1 MSVYGVSNVN
11 SQGAVFP
18 EANASPPS
26 LARAPTL
33 GLTRTDLVA
42 APWVVTVAMEGDVGQ
57 GQRRLCEV
65 LGGEGAVT
73 MMISASDCREGDGLC
88 SGLFYEL
95 AMQLDQ
101 PKPGV
106 LLPVCRGALCV
117 SFVLRPKS
125 RGCEPTIFLCGCVS
139 TSLPRRQS
147 PPLVLLATQL
157 T

>member
-1 MSVYGVSNVN
+1 MWDRDKG
-11 SQGAVFP
+11 
-18 EANASPPS
+18 
-26 LARAPTL
+26 
-33 GLTRTDLVA
+33 
-42 APWVVTVAMEGDVGQ
+42 
-57 GQRRLCEV
+57 LCEV

-95 AMQLDQ
+95 AMQIDQ

-106 LLPVCRGALCV
+106 LLPVCRGTLCV

-125 RGCEPTIFLCGCVS
+125 RGCEPTIFLRGCVS

-147 PPLVLLATQL
+147 SPLVLMATQL
-157 T
+157 SHDGAS

>member
-1 MSVYGVSNVN
+1 MSVCGVSNVN

-18 EANASPPS
+18 EANSSPPS

-33 GLTRTDLVA
+33 GLTWTDLVA
-42 APWVVTVAMEGDVGQ
+42 ATWVVTVAMEGDVGQ
-57 GQRRLCEV
+57 GQRGLCEV

-95 AMQLDQ
+95 AMKIDQ

-106 LLPVCRGALCV
+106 LLPVCRGTLCV

-125 RGCEPTIFLCGCVS
+125 RGCEPTIFL
-139 TSLPRRQS
+139 
-147 PPLVLLATQL
+147 
-157 T
+157 